1 MAKKKER
8 KIPEVL
14 VFTDVNNYP
23 DSLASLVV
31 LAYLADKNLI
41 TIKGIITELGTF
53 EVRRRRAMYA
63 KGAMSF
69 LGHPFVRVVPG
80 GDYEL
85 VDEEVENH
93 YLESEL
99 NTVFE
104 RAGMTILRSG
114 TLFLQEYIKSVKD
127 KNIVLLFNAPFADF
141 GKYLTSTHGTI
152 QKKVKK
158 IVIMG
163 KTLPQKDARGY
174 YVPNAEC
181 FNFKPCAEAAK
192 ALFDYVQDNNIRTT
206 VVSSEAVKELQMDW
220 ACLENIEKSKNPVY
234 TQLMLLHK
242 ESNPSDMAYD
252 MVSALALVD
261 GLFKASG
268 GQIEKLEENDKN
280 ISFARLVDANLM
292 KQKFCEIFKEK
303 LETKKISLDH
313 LKRPLAEES
322 KEQSNA

>member
-8 KIPEVL
+8 QIPEVL

-31 LAYLADKNLI
+31 LAYLADKNFI

-93 YLESEL
+93 YIQSEL
-99 NTVFE
+99 NDVFE

-114 TLFLQEYIKSVKD
+114 TLFLQEYIKSVKS

-141 GKYLTSTHGTI
+141 GKYLTSTHGTV

-163 KTLPQKDARGY
+163 RTLPQKDVRGY
-174 YVPNAEC
+174 YVPDAEC
-181 FNFKPCAEAAK
+181 FNFKPCIEAAK

-206 VVSSEAVKELQMDW
+206 VVSSEAVKNLQMDW
-220 ACLENIEKSKNPVY
+220 KCLENIEKSKNPVY
-234 TQLMLLHK
+234 AELMSLHK
-242 ESNPSDMAYD
+242 GSNPSDMAYD
-252 MVSALALVD
+252 MVSTLALVD

-268 GQIEKLEENDKN
+268 GQIEKSEEDDKN
-280 ISFARLVDANLM
+280 IFFAHLVDADLM

-303 LETKKISLDH
+303 LEAKKISLDH
-313 LKRPLAEES
+313 LKRPLTEES

>member
-8 KIPEVL
+8 QIPEVL

-85 VDEEVENH
+85 LDEKLENH
-93 YLESEL
+93 YLQSEL
-99 NTVFE
+99 NAIFE

-114 TLFLQEYIKSVKD
+114 TLFLQEYIKSVKS

-141 GKYLTSTHGTI
+141 GKYLTSTHGTV

-163 KTLPQKDARGY
+163 RTQPQKDARGY
-174 YVPNAEC
+174 YVPDAES
-181 FNFKPCAEAAK
+181 FNFKPCIEAAK
-192 ALFDYVQDNNIRTT
+192 ALFDYVQNNNIRTT
-206 VVSSEAVKELQMDW
+206 VVSSEAVKNLQMDW
-220 ACLENIEKSKNPVY
+220 KCLENIKKSKNPVY
-234 TQLMLLHK
+234 AELMSLQK
-242 ESNPSDMAYD
+242 GSNPSDMAYD
-252 MVSALALVD
+252 MVSTLALVD

-268 GQIEKLEENDKN
+268 GQIEKSQEDDKN
-280 ISFARLVDANLM
+280 IFFARVVDADLM

-303 LETKKISLDH
+303 LEAKKISLDH
-313 LKRPLAEES
+313 LKRPLSEKS